1 VVFPLVECCYQ
12 QPKPTAL
19 SPLASVS
26 PWGGPQAGSR
36 HLPALQVLA
45 MPVEHAAGLDQP
57 LMQRPQALSGLIQD
71 VQLSGDIVLICYWLI
86 GLQRRPGLQQ
96 LRTYLLSP
104 RQGLPIMDQ
113 RVLNRHP
120 LDEGRDPIEVPRLLP
135 AQTMVAGEKFLP
147 DAAGIKLSSTEL
159 VFQSGVSRRHWR
171 RRWTIGSPFFCW
183 QAPGPC
189 GMMQ

>member
-1 VVFPLVECCYQ
+1 MV
-12 QPKPTAL
+12 
-19 SPLASVS
+19 
-26 PWGGPQAGSR
+26 
-36 HLPALQVLA
+36 
-45 MPVEHAAGLDQP
+45 
-57 LMQRPQALSGLIQD
+57 
-71 VQLSGDIVLICYWLI
+71 
-86 GLQRRPGLQQ
+86 
-96 LRTYLLSP
+96 
-104 RQGLPIMDQ
+104 DQ

-135 AQTMVAGEKFLP
+135 AQTMVAGEKFPP
-147 DAAGIKLSSTEL
+147 DAAGIKSSSTEL